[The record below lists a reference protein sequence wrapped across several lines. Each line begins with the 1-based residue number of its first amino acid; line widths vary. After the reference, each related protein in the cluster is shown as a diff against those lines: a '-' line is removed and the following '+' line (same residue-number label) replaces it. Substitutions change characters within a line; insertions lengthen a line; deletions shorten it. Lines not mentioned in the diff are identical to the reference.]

1 MLSYMPFGDCCRNL
15 GTLLI
20 FHCVTTELVM
30 FLVLFMFSRPNYLPL
45 CVIHSVSELGIAKEE
60 HRQRSC
66 HNGVRGVVEK
76 GVLQKS
82 LCGSM
87 VTRLDS

>member
-1 MLSYMPFGDCCRNL
+1 
-15 GTLLI
+15 
-20 FHCVTTELVM
+20 M
-30 FLVLFMFSRPNYLPL
+30 FLVLFMFSRPNYLHL

-60 HRQRSC
+60 HRQRSR
-66 HNGVRGVVEK
+66 HKGLRGVVKK

-87 VTRLDS
+87 VTEVNSRQKLIR